1 LIVRFGQVANPFS
14 RPVDLALRRGY
25 FDEASVR
32 LDLTRYANGSAVA
45 AALAAGEIDAGVGG
59 HVQTLG
65 AGQVF
70 FAPLGFEEAPGHLPI
85 ALVARPGISSGREL
99 AGHAVG
105 MSARGAI
112 SELQL
117 RIYMHAEGAA
127 YETLRLEAMP
137 FTELAEAMRSGAIAA
152 ASAPEP
158 FATQLVADGLGTA
171 IDRGS
176 LSRGVRPGERV
187 LITGLAAERRWVE
200 SNRKAAHRV
209 AEAVGRAVDELAPDE
224 TPNTPRFSR
233 RLDPAELQRV
243 YDLAFEHGLLERP
256 ADARETIVALG
267 G

>member
-1 LIVRFGQVANPFS
+1 LIVRFGHVSNPFS
-14 RPVDLALRRGY
+14 RPVELAVERGY
-25 FDEASVR
+25 FDKAGVE
-32 LDLTRYANGSAVA
+32 LELTRYANGSAAA

-85 ALVARPGISSGREL
+85 ALVVRPGLTSGREL
-99 AGHAVG
+99 EGSAVG

-117 RIYMHAEGAA
+117 RIYMRAEGAA
-127 YETLRLEAMP
+127 YETLHLEAMP
-137 FTELAEAMRSGAIAA
+137 FAELAEAMRSGAIAA

-158 FATQLVADGLGTA
+158 FATQLVADSLGVV

-176 LSRGVRPGERV
+176 LSRGVGPGERA
-187 LITGLAAERRWVE
+187 LITGLAAERVWVE
-200 SNRKAAHRV
+200 ANGDAAHRL
-209 AEAVGRAVDELAPDE
+209 ADAVGRAVDELAGDE

-233 RLDPAELQRV
+233 RLDAAELQRV
-243 YDLAFEHGLLERP
+243 YDLAFEHGLLEQR
-256 ADARETIVALG
+256 ADARETIVELG
-267 G
+267 